1 VVDCFC
7 SRARSF
13 SKSSL
18 WLGPNPGRAASKR
31 ASSFAW
37 RAERSPSERD
47 STPTHASRAE
57 TQIQIQMVKLST
69 AHRVARVAKP
79 SITTPARSSRT
90 AGVARAEA
98 KPSFASS
105 LAACVAVALSVSAP
119 GVALALEAN
128 ERDSDFVAGA
138 SQFASLGSR
147 GPGPVMDDGSI

>member
-1 VVDCFC
+1 LFLFSSALVLAFSLAGPKPWARGVEARVFVRVARRALAL
-7 SRARSF
+7 RAR
-13 SKSSL
+13 L
-18 WLGPNPGRAASKR
+18 DAHARLARGNP
-31 ASSFAW
+31 
-37 RAERSPSERD
+37 
-47 STPTHASRAE
+47 TT
-57 TQIQIQMVKLST
+57 IQMVKLST

-98 KPSFASS
+98 KACFASS
-105 LAACVAVALSVSAP
+105 LAACVAIALSVSAP
-119 GVALALEAN
+119 DVALALEAN